1 MERLIYKPKIDQGPL
16 AYSPFL
22 DSSAYS
28 GVDLVERRK
37 IKPYTRKQIETH
49 VGERFNVVLS
59 TVRYDLKNGHMYGQN
74 TNEPA
79 IEMFK
84 RGVGREGS
92 TQTDIKRELAEIIG
106 FEEADRDFP
115 DPKTKLGKK
124 RISISPPSGSYQHNF
139 YDVFTLLEDSNGRY
153 VEARRYSSGLSAEQ
167 TVSRFKEKGLI
178 GESYKSDPEYT
189 LSHPIEIEA
198 DDANFPDADS
208 IHKFLHVD
216 HDFATEEELRQIHEI
231 NGSLYTSY
239 INTLVNNPFAIE
251 DILINYDAILV
262 QSDIAFEAI
271 RRNDQSFLKALK
283 LKSQFSYP
291 TKNELK
297 IMAAQP
303 VRKAMIGCGFSGGLS
318 GGMGMETM
326 SSPFSV
332 LDKDPNKNT
341 QEKTILCC
349 TCPFCKQEVEAV
361 IGGGRITCPNCEKSA
376 SWSR

>member
-1 MERLIYKPKIDQGPL
+1 MERLIYKPKTDGGPL

-22 DSSAYS
+22 DSSAYL
-28 GVDLVERRK
+28 GVDLAERRK
-37 IKPYTRKQIETH
+37 LNPYTRKQIETH

-59 TVRYDLKNGHMYGQN
+59 TIRYDLKNGHMYGQN

-79 IEMFK
+79 MEMFK
-84 RGVGREGS
+84 RGVGRVGS
-92 TQTDIKRELAEIIG
+92 TQTDIKRERAEIIG
-106 FEEADRDFP
+106 FETIDKDFA

-124 RISISPPSGSYQHNF
+124 RISISPPGGSYQHNF
-139 YDVFTLLEDSNGRY
+139 YDVFTLCENENGRY
-153 VEARRYSSGLSAEQ
+153 IEARRYSSGLTAEQ
-167 TVSRFKEKGLI
+167 TVSRLKEKGLV
-178 GESYKSDPEYT
+178 GESYKSDPEHT
-189 LSHPIEIEA
+189 LSHPIEIE
-198 DDANFPDADS
+198 DDNPNFPTADS
-208 IHKFLHVD
+208 VHKFLHVN
-216 HDFATEEELRQIHEI
+216 HDFATEEELKQINEV
-231 NGSLYTSY
+231 NASLYTSY
-239 INTLVNNPFAIE
+239 INTLVSNPFAIE

-291 TKNELK
+291 TKQEIK
-297 IMAAQP
+297 ILAAQP

-318 GGMGMETM
+318 RGMGMEAM

-332 LDKDPNKNT
+332 SDKDPNKTT

-376 SWSR
+376 SWSK